1 MKKKAILEVEFDAD
15 MMIDQEALDESFDGD
30 WVKYMRWLLEQEDM
44 GIFEEEIKLVDV
56 VDVPEEPK
64 ESQ

>member
-1 MKKKAILEVEFDAD
+1 MKKAILEVEFDPD

-44 GIFEEEIKLVDV
+44 GIFEEKIKLVDV
-56 VDVPEEPK
+56 VDVPEETK
-64 ESQ
+64 ESR